1 MFQNQI
7 TTYDFNRFLTYPV
20 AYTNRNPVKVANV
33 AALLKTMASKLT
45 KNAPLLEATRFSN
58 NPISKFKEYQTYHK
72 KLERIHMQIE
82 AKCRTKY
89 AAIKLLSVPN
99 WRKKGSKMVE
109 EDFAEQVLQIMTVLS
124 SFDEK
129 YQVKD
134 AKISPVLK
142 NFLICQFY
150 SSVYELAGKKL
161 LCAANAISGRKNI
174 KDIGE
179 AINVLASPHHLYFK
193 KHFDNK
199 LRNAIFHQN
208 YIVDE
213 SKTPPLMQ
221 YTNIRSDK
229 KKTVIGRLKT
239 TDLEEVYKKTVF
251 ILMFL
256 IASLHIG
263 ALKHSEAYQEAL
275 TKAGF

>member
-1 MFQNQI
+1 MSQNRI

-20 AYTNRNPVKVANV
+20 AYTNRNPVKVADV

-45 KNAPLLEATRFSN
+45 KNAPWLGATRFSN
-58 NPISKFKEYQTYHK
+58 NPISKFKEYQIYHR
-72 KLERIHMQIE
+72 KLERIHKQVE

-99 WRKKGSKMVE
+99 WRNKGSKMVE
-109 EDFAEQVLQIMTVLS
+109 EDFAEQVLQIMAVSS

-129 YQVKD
+129 YRVKEP
-134 AKISPVLK
+134 KISPVLK

-179 AINVLASPHHLYFK
+179 AVNVLAKPHRLYFK
-193 KHFDNK
+193 KHFDNR

-208 YIVDE
+208 YIVDDT
-213 SKTPPLMQ
+213 KTPPVMRILT
-221 YTNIRSDK
+221 YGAIR
-229 KKTVIGRLKT
+229 RP
-239 TDLEEVYKKTVF
+239 
-251 ILMFL
+251 
-256 IASLHIG
+256 
-263 ALKHSEAYQEAL
+263 
-275 TKAGF
+275 